1 MGITG
6 SIVVYVI
13 IWWIVFFSVLPIG
26 IKHSE
31 KPFKSNLEGTD
42 PGAPKNPKIVKKIAP
57 ARVSLVITQ
66 SRNLAVCSPGLTP
79 GTYPP
84 FFFKS
89 SAICT
94 GLNIIETQ
102 K

>member
-31 KPFKSNLEGTD
+31 KPFKSNLEGID
-42 PGAPKNPKIVKKIAP
+42 PGAPKNPNIFKKFLYTTLITTVIFAGIYYIV
-57 ARVSLVITQ
+57 VNDHF
-66 SRNLAVCSPGLTP
+66 NLRE
-79 GTYPP
+79 
-84 FFFKS
+84 FIK
-89 SAICT
+89 
-94 GLNIIETQ
+94 
-102 K
+102 

>member
-31 KPFKSNLEGTD
+31 KPFKSNLEGID
-42 PGAPKNPKIVKKIAP
+42 PGAPKNPNILKKFLYTTLITTAIFAGIYYIV
-57 ARVSLVITQ
+57 VNGHF
-66 SRNLAVCSPGLTP
+66 NLRE
-79 GTYPP
+79 
-84 FFFKS
+84 FIK
-89 SAICT
+89 
-94 GLNIIETQ
+94 
-102 K
+102 